1 MITDKGVAVP
11 DDMAAALEDDAEAL
25 KAFGLLQGSD
35 QRVYVDWVRASTSS
49 TERVERLTGLGDHVR
64 AYQRRPAEEHGSPH
78 PLLDV

>member
-25 KAFGLLQGSD
+25 KAFGLLQSSD
-35 QRVYVDWVRASTSS
+35 QRVYVDWVRASTDSA
-49 TERVERLTGLGDHVR
+49 ERVERLTGLGDHVR
-64 AYQRRPAEEHGSPH
+64 AYERRPAEEHGSPH